1 MVGSVCAKLGLQ
13 IDGFSQRLSFRQK
26 IMSTIRI
33 PWLLLLLLS
42 PTPCES
48 PALPDSYAFS
58 VLEARWQEASS
69 RLASQWQNPSDVL
82 TVLLIIGGD
91 VVQKALAQLSG
102 GYFVPVAFSFGWVS
116 YSISALLVAF
126 GEGTLMPS
134 TPYPSVLINAQ
145 SGYARLNYS
154 WILNRV
160 LRGIESSLE
169 PLDAALCVSVYRCE
183 PYGRRNAYD
192 LPWWSGI
199 LTMAIQLGISS
210 IPIVIE
216 HDWSTL
222 LVTGTGTLL
231 ALVGGSLPQWRNE
244 KWGGRYDDRGSTFCL
259 TRGNGFQHVVV
270 IQNEARGC
278 LNLEHLAPP
287 RRTGC
292 SRGCKIMVM
301 ISAFLWILFLINVC
315 GIRQNTWYLLIVGFM
330 GMIQNVFV
338 AAIPRQPSAMGLPL
352 EFVDRID
359 GKKVMGVLMDTEIR
373 FPSVGAALVQTFFPG
388 KLRDHEQAF
397 WSARAESAAKVTKTA
412 TANAQQ
418 STKLSISPI
427 TSSTISP
434 QPPQASRT
442 NQSTSQLTDNRVMGG
457 RRASV

>member
-1 MVGSVCAKLGLQ
+1 M
-13 IDGFSQRLSFRQK
+13 F
-26 IMSTIRI
+26 TIPI

-42 PTPCES
+42 PIPCEC
-48 PALPDSYAFS
+48 PTLPDSYAFS

-69 RLASQWQNPSDVL
+69 RLASQWQNPNDVL

-116 YSISALLVAF
+116 YSISALLVAC

-169 PLDAALCVSVYRCE
+169 PLDAALCVSVYRCK
-183 PYGRRNAYD
+183 PYGRRTAYD
-192 LPWWSGI
+192 LLWWSGVI
-199 LTMAIQLGISS
+199 TMGLQLVISGIPFAI
-210 IPIVIE
+210 E
-216 HDWSTL
+216 RDWSTL
-222 LVTGTGTLL
+222 VVTGTGTLL
-231 ALVGGSLPQWRNE
+231 ALVGGSLPQWRDE
-244 KWGGRYDDRGSTFCL
+244 KWGSGYDNRGSTFCL

-270 IQNEARGC
+270 IQNAPRGC

-292 SRGCKIMVM
+292 SRGCKTMVM

-315 GIRQNTWYLLIVGFM
+315 GIKQNTWYLLGVGCM
-330 GMIQNVFV
+330 GMIQNIFV
-338 AAIPRQPSAMGLPL
+338 AATPRQPSAMGLPL
-352 EFVDRID
+352 DFVDRID
-359 GKKVMGVLMDTEIR
+359 GKKVMGVLMETEIR

-397 WSARAESAAKVTKTA
+397 WSARAESANKPTKTA
-412 TANAQQ
+412 TANVQQ
-418 STKLSISPI
+418 STKPSISHMTP
-427 TSSTISP
+427 STTSP
-434 QPPQASRT
+434 QISKAFFPAQASRA
-442 NQSTSQLTDNRVMGG
+442 NQPTHQLTNGPVTGVRC
-457 RRASV
+457 ASE

>member
-1 MVGSVCAKLGLQ
+1 MLAV
-13 IDGFSQRLSFRQK
+13 
-26 IMSTIRI
+26 RI
-33 PWLLLLLLS
+33 PWLLFLLLS
-42 PTPCES
+42 PSPCES
-48 PALPDSYAFS
+48 PTLPDSYNFS

-116 YSISALLVAF
+116 YSINALLVVY
-126 GEGTLMPS
+126 GEGTLTPS
-134 TPYPSVLINAQ
+134 TPYPSILINAH
-145 SGYARLNYS
+145 SGYGRLNYS
-154 WILNRV
+154 WILNRA

-169 PLDAALCVSVYRCE
+169 PLDAALCVSVYRCK
-183 PYGRRNAYD
+183 PYGRQNAYD
-192 LPWWSGI
+192 LLWWSGI
-199 LTMAIQLGISS
+199 ITMGLQLGISS

-216 HDWSTL
+216 RDWGIL
-222 LVTGTGTLL
+222 LVTATGTSL
-231 ALVGGSLPQWRNE
+231 ALLGGSLPQWRNE
-244 KWGGRYDDRGSTFCL
+244 KWGGRYDDRGSTVCM

-278 LNLEHLAPP
+278 LNLEYLAPP

-301 ISAFLWILFLINVC
+301 ISALLWILFLVNVC
-315 GIRQNTWYLLIVGFM
+315 GIRQNTWYLLGVGFI
-330 GMIQNVFV
+330 GMIQNIFV

-359 GKKVMGVLMDTEIR
+359 GKKVMGVLMETEVR

-388 KLRDHEQAF
+388 KLRDHERAF
-397 WSARAESAAKVTKTA
+397 WSARAESAKKPTKTT
-412 TANAQQ
+412 TANVQQ
-418 STKLSISPI
+418 STKPSLSHI
-427 TSSTISP
+427 TTSTILP

-442 NQSTSQLTDNRVMGG
+442 NQSTRQPSNDHIVGG